1 MSTFTIRVTSS
12 ATNIAGTAYGQQPD
26 LGAPSFLDMVVT
38 GSTDPLLSNGVYDAY
53 CLNPLIEILVSPTT
67 YIAENSAGNTS
78 ASFAPI
84 GFSSLMQTQVDQL
97 NWLLAQNFTSDPK
110 FGGQFNFGEVQTAIW
125 KIIGFTD
132 AQINGAGLQLFLNDN
147 NRNVVNANDI
157 NFLISSAQSAIASGN
172 GVVPT
177 DAFFTTIIDPAGNV
191 QPLIVQLQSAKLG
204 NYVWSDSNAN
214 GIQDI
219 GETGVNNVVVELWSN
234 GVKVASTITGDDFST
249 ATVEQ
254 GFYQFNGLKAGN
266 YQVKFI
272 TPAGQ
277 FLTSQDANGNSQD
290 AADSDA
296 NALTGL
302 SQLIA
307 LAAGESNQTI
317 DAGLYQKA
325 TLGDRVWEDK
335 NANGVQEA
343 GENGL
348 QGVTVQ
354 LKNADGT
361 VNQATTT
368 DANGNY
374 LFTVDPGT
382 YTVAIVKPAGYEI
395 SPANQGG
402 DDAQDSDVDSTGV
415 ATPTQL
421 TAGET
426 DLTWDA
432 GLYQLAELGNRVW
445 LDTNKNGVQDSG
457 EAGVQSVKVT
467 LLDAQGN
474 AVGSS
479 QLTDANGNYLFT
491 GLKPGTYSVQFDK
504 TTLPA
509 GYVFTAQDAAAGTDT
524 TDSDAGI
531 VDGKTVQT
539 VLDSGESDLSWDA
552 GIVATPA
559 QIGDKVWLDKN
570 ANGVQDAGEAGI
582 SGVTVELKN
591 AGGTVIQSTTTD
603 ANGLYSFS
611 VDPGTYSVAIQTP
624 SGYVIT
630 GQDLGG
636 DDAKDS
642 DINASGQTGTYTLA
656 AGQTDLT
663 ADAGLYQL
671 AQLGDR
677 VWLDTNKN
685 GVQDSGETGVQ
696 GVKVTLLDS
705 NGVAVGSPLV
715 TDANGNYLF
724 TGLKP
729 GTYSVQFDKTTL
741 PAGYVFTAQ
750 DAAAGTDTTDSDAG
764 IVDGKTVQTVLDS
777 GESDLS
783 WDAGIVATPAQIGD
797 KVWLDKNANGVQ
809 DAGEAGISGVTVEL
823 KNAGGTVIQST
834 TTDANGLYSFSV
846 DPGTYSVAIQT
857 PSGYVIT
864 GQDLGGDDAK
874 DSDINASGQTGTYT
888 LAAGQTDLTAD
899 AGLYQLA
906 QLGDR
911 VWLDTNKNGVQDSGE
926 TGVQGVKVT
935 LLDSNGVAV
944 GSPLVTDANGNYLF
958 TGLKPGTYSVQ
969 FDKTTLPAGYV
980 FTAQDAAA
988 GTDAT
993 DSDAGIVDG
1002 KTVQTVLDS
1011 GESDLS
1017 WDAGI
1022 VAPAKASIGD
1032 RVWKDCDGDGI
1043 QDATE
1048 SGVAGVTV
1056 KLLGADG
1063 TTVLK
1068 TTTTDA
1074 NGNYLFNNL
1083 DVGNY
1088 AIQVVTPNGYKFTA
1102 KNQGANDSIDS
1113 DVDQVTGKTAVTSL
1127 VAGENDLSWD
1137 AGLIV
1142 PANCVDF
1149 NFNGSSGTDGTDGN
1163 IRTYT
1168 VNGISV
1174 NASAFSRTDA
1184 GTWSTA
1190 FLGSYSG
1197 GLGVTDSSE
1206 GSGSGS
1212 SHTVDNYGRDNYVLF
1227 EFNQSVV
1234 VDKAYLGYVVGDS
1247 DMQIWIG
1254 TTNTPFS
1261 NHLTLTDAI
1270 LNGMGFTEI
1279 NATTLTTARWAELNA
1294 GGFVGNTLI
1303 IAADTTDTTPD
1314 DYFKIQSLS
1323 VCGPTCAN
1331 PKASIGDFVW
1341 EDANYN
1347 GIQDSGE
1354 KGIAN
1359 VTVKL
1364 LSSTGTVLQ
1373 TTTTDANGKY
1383 GFDVDAGSYKV
1394 QVVKPTG
1401 YYVTKQ
1407 DQGSNDGIDS
1417 DINTSGITGL
1427 YMVTA
1432 GQQNLTIDAGLYRK
1446 ASIGDRVWEDS
1457 DHDGVQDSGEFSIAG
1472 VKVYLQNSSGVTI
1485 ASTTTN
1491 SYGNYLFANLDP
1503 GTYRLMFDKTDVL
1516 HNSYWGG
1523 TYNMNDWKWG
1533 VKNVGSN
1540 DSIDSDVTGDGISK
1554 VNKTYT
1560 DYTFLQSGEDDRSWD
1575 AAITPIVIDLN
1586 GDGIKTVSRAD
1597 SIGTFDLLGNGK
1609 EIQSGWLSN
1618 DDGFLAIDR
1627 DANGKIDNVSE
1638 LFGGSNKGDGF
1649 AKLASFDSNGD
1660 SWIDAGDANFA
1671 SLLIWRDGNG
1681 NHQTDDGELLTLGDA
1696 GITQLNVNFT
1706 ELPFVDAQ
1714 GNLHFERSSAVL
1726 DNGNAVDMTDVYFN
1740 VSLADAAEAG
1750 VQLSSMVDLLGE
1762 SVQPEVV
1769 ITGAVNVAP
1778 EIYAGV

>member
-1 MSTFTIRVTSS
+1 MSQTPVVKVNYTYPGTSQIPSYFDIQFVNSLLFGANTFDAWCADRDTSVDVNNS
-12 ATNIAGTAYGQQPD
+12 ADEQY
-26 LGAPSFLDMVVT
+26 
-38 GSTDPLLSNGVYDAY
+38 
-53 CLNPLIEILVSPTT
+53 TT
-67 YIAENSAGNTS
+67 YVYSIYELGSNVSTLFPTIESPENLD
-78 ASFAPI
+78 I
-84 GFSSLMQTQVDQL
+84 V
-97 NWLLAQNFTSDPK
+97 NWLLSQNYSANGYT
-110 FGGQFNFGEVQTAIW
+110 FGEVQAAVWTLLGDAW
-125 KIIGFTD
+125 QGSTSIGTPDSAKVTTLVNLALTHEGYTPDITD
-132 AQINGAGLQLFLNDN
+132 GVTTNDN
-147 NRNVVNANDI
+147 VLLLLAPFKTDGTAQQPTLVQI
-157 NFLISSAQSAIASGN
+157 KSAALGDF
-172 GVVPT
+172 VWH
-177 DAFFTTIIDPAGNV
+177 DADA
-191 QPLIVQLQSAKLG
+191 
-204 NYVWSDSNAN
+204 D

-219 GETGVNNVVVELWSN
+219 GETGIAGVVVHLGRDLNNDGDITDLNELLQTTTTDVNGSYLFKGLTPGLDYQVQFFTPTGYVASPRQVGSDTEKDSDGSLSN
-234 GVKVASTITGDDFST
+234 IVVLSAGEWNKTIDTGFFKTGSIGNYVWNDVDKDGVQESGEQGIGGVKLNLTGTTDSGQPVSLTTTT
-249 ATVEQ
+249 AA
-254 GFYQFNGLKAGN
+254 NGSYLFENLAPGS
-266 YQVKFI
+266 YQV
-272 TPAGQ
+272 TV
-277 FLTSQDANGNSQD
+277 DASNFVSGNSLDGFIASPIYQGGD
-290 AADSDA
+290 TTSDSNSPADLILLAPEQND
-296 NALTGL
+296 L
-302 SQLIA
+302 S
-307 LAAGESNQTI
+307 I
-317 DAGLYQKA
+317 DFGYNKA
-325 TLGDRVWEDK
+325 QAVIGDRVWEDK
-335 NANGVQEA
+335 NANGVQE
-343 GENGL
+343 
-348 QGVTVQ
+348 
-354 LKNADGT
+354 
-361 VNQATTT
+361 
-368 DANGNY
+368 
-374 LFTVDPGT
+374 
-382 YTVAIVKPAGYEI
+382 
-395 SPANQGG
+395 
-402 DDAQDSDVDSTGV
+402 
-415 ATPTQL
+415 
-421 TAGET
+421 
-426 DLTWDA
+426 
-432 GLYQLAELGNRVW
+432 
-445 LDTNKNGVQDSG
+445 
-457 EAGVQSVKVT
+457 
-467 LLDAQGN
+467 
-474 AVGSS
+474 
-479 QLTDANGNYLFT
+479 
-491 GLKPGTYSVQFDK
+491 
-504 TTLPA
+504 
-509 GYVFTAQDAAAGTDT
+509 
-524 TDSDAGI
+524 
-531 VDGKTVQT
+531 
-539 VLDSGESDLSWDA
+539 
-552 GIVATPA
+552 
-559 QIGDKVWLDKN
+559 
-570 ANGVQDAGEAGI
+570 AGEAGI

-624 SGYVIT
+624 TGYVIT

-642 DINASGQTGTYTLA
+642 DINTSGQTGTYTLA

-663 ADAGLYQL
+663 ADAGLYKL

-685 GVQDSGETGVQ
+685 GVQDSGEAGVQ
-696 GVKVTLLDS
+696 GVQVTLLDS

-741 PAGYVFTAQ
+741 PAGYVFTSQ
-750 DAAAGTDTTDSDAG
+750 DQGGNDATDSDAS
-764 IVDGKTVQTVLDS
+764 IVDGKTIQTVLDS

-809 DAGEAGISGVTVEL
+809 EAGEAGISGVTVEL

-857 PSGYVIT
+857 PTGYVIT

-874 DSDINASGQTGTYT
+874 DSDINTSGQTGTYT

-899 AGLYQLA
+899 AGLYKLA

-926 TGVQGVKVT
+926 AGVQGVQVT

-980 FTAQDAAA
+980 FTSQDQ
-988 GTDAT
+988 GGNDAT

-1002 KTVQTVLDS
+1002 KTIQTVLDS

-1127 VAGENDLSWD
+1127 VVGENDLSWD

-1184 GTWSTA
+1184 GAWSTA

-1341 EDANYN
+1341 EDTNYN

-1364 LSSTGTVLQ
+1364 LSATGTVLQ

-1417 DINTSGITGL
+1417 DINTFGITGL
-1427 YMVTA
+1427 YTVAA

-1472 VKVYLQNSSGVTI
+1472 VKVYLQNSGGVTI

-1726 DNGNAVDMTDVYFN
+1726 DNSNAVDMTDVYFN

>member
-38 GSTDPLLSNGVYDAY
+38 GSTDSLLSNGVYDAY

-457 EAGVQSVKVT
+457 E
-467 LLDAQGN
+467 
-474 AVGSS
+474 
-479 QLTDANGNYLFT
+479 
-491 GLKPGTYSVQFDK
+491 
-504 TTLPA
+504 
-509 GYVFTAQDAAAGTDT
+509 
-524 TDSDAGI
+524 
-531 VDGKTVQT
+531 
-539 VLDSGESDLSWDA
+539 
-552 GIVATPA
+552 
-559 QIGDKVWLDKN
+559 
-570 ANGVQDAGEAGI
+570 
-582 SGVTVELKN
+582 
-591 AGGTVIQSTTTD
+591 
-603 ANGLYSFS
+603 
-611 VDPGTYSVAIQTP
+611 
-624 SGYVIT
+624 
-630 GQDLGG
+630 
-636 DDAKDS
+636 
-642 DINASGQTGTYTLA
+642 
-656 AGQTDLT
+656 
-663 ADAGLYQL
+663 
-671 AQLGDR
+671 
-677 VWLDTNKN
+677 
-685 GVQDSGETGVQ
+685 TGVQ

-797 KVWLDKNANGVQ
+797 KVWLDNNANGVQ

-864 GQDLGGDDAK
+864 GKDLGGDDAK

-1022 VAPAKASIGD
+1022 VAPVKASIGD

-1127 VAGENDLSWD
+1127 AAGENDLSWD

-1163 IRTYT
+1163 VRTYT

-1270 LNGMGFTEI
+1270 LNGMGFTEV

-1303 IAADTTDTTPD
+1303 IAANTTQSD

-1341 EDANYN
+1341 EDTNYN

-1364 LSSTGTVLQ
+1364 LSATDTVLQ

-1427 YMVTA
+1427 YTVTA

-1750 VQLSSMVDLLGE
+1750 VQLSSMVELLGE